1 MSKITL
7 DEIISLAQ
15 QESAELKHFYVG
27 AEHLFMALTRIEGG
41 LASSAL
47 EMLGLSAKLVRHE
60 IRSRTSSGDTRY
72 WQGFL
77 FTPRA
82 NRILNQ
88 ARRTLE
94 SGSVEDEWA
103 LLNTLLEDEDSLPVR
118 VMRALEIDI
127 SLFRRR
133 VEEWSREI
141 VPILPRAEVIDE
153 AGRLTPDQRK
163 VLEEMFRKYAQVLV
177 ESFFTADNSAYSGAT
192 VMLVRAKQHDGR
204 EDVPYIVKLHELDAV
219 QLESKRFKEFTR
231 SRLPPY
237 AAHIESDPTIPEH
250 SRYGGLRYK
259 FIQNAEETRPVNL
272 AQYAQ
277 TATSVQVI
285 EFLRKSLYDSYKKT
299 WWGQSENYKF
309 TVWQEYEMLL
319 PPALVVEVRPDATV
333 PTTGKVL
340 RPEGMWNR
348 DNSVS
353 PGEVIMLE
361 KFTVLKLKRDS
372 GKVRL
377 GRGVT
382 PSAIDSAYRVEV
394 SGLDLEK
401 HFRGEILAPMVVK
414 VVSTRDDLLMRDV
427 TSLEPDFNIM
437 ENYLPPVSGLVE
449 NLPNPIRRYRY
460 FLDQQLVGKF
470 TAIHG
475 DLHTGNVLVGPGNVA
490 WLIDFELSR
499 DGHTLF
505 DWAVLEMSLLTDM
518 IGPHLNPAWD
528 SLRALLPLID
538 ELNRHEE
545 IDLAHPMAELFRP
558 VLEVRRIA
566 SELLGQ
572 SGAWAEY
579 FIALAFCALR
589 VVSWKERPLAARRL
603 AFLVSSLAMGT
614 ANISSTNIMQTIADA
629 TNDTSSDTKRS

>member
-60 IRSRTSSGDTRY
+60 IRSRISSGDTRY

-77 FTPRA
+77 ITPRA

-94 SGSVEDEWA
+94 TGSVEDEWA

-118 VMRALEIDI
+118 VMRALDIDI

-141 VPILPRAEVIDE
+141 VPILPRAEVIE
-153 AGRLTPDQRK
+153 ETGRLTPDQRK

-177 ESFFTADNSAYSGAT
+177 EYFFTADNSAYSGAT

-259 FIQNAEETRPVNL
+259 FIQNAGETRPVNL

-277 TATSVQVI
+277 SATSAQVI

-319 PPALVVEVRPDATV
+319 PPALVVEAIPDATV

-348 DNSVS
+348 DISIR

-377 GRGVT
+377 GRGIT

-401 HFRGEILAPMVVK
+401 RYRGEVLAPMVVK
-414 VVSTRDDLLMRDV
+414 VVSTRDDLLMRDAAN
-427 TSLEPDFNIM
+427 LEPDFNIM
-437 ENYLPPVSGLVE
+437 ENHLPPISGLVE

-505 DWAVLEMSLLTDM
+505 DWAVLEMSLLTD
-518 IGPHLNPAWD
+518 IIAPHLDSAWE
-528 SLRALLPLID
+528 SLRALLPFID
-538 ELNRHEE
+538 ELNRHQE
-545 IDLAHPMAELFRP
+545 IDLTHPMAELFRP

-589 VVSWKERPLAARRL
+589 VVSWKERPLTARRL

-614 ANISSTNIMQTIADA
+614 ANVSATNIMQTIADV